1 MPVKSPNLQSLNL
14 SQSESNPNPM
24 RTHPFARLAN
34 QPYLLLTL
42 TMLFWSGNFIL
53 GRAVNADVP
62 PVGLAFWRWTGG
74 SLIIIGFA
82 WPHLRRDWPTIRR
95 AWRLITLLAF
105 LGITVFNTLV
115 YTGLH
120 ATTAIN
126 ALLLQSTMPVVI
138 VLMSFL
144 LFRERVTGAQMGG
157 IALSLAGVI
166 AIIGQGSLDLL
177 LSLSLNWGDLLI
189 FIAVVCYAA
198 YSAILRRRPAMHP
211 LSFLAITFIVGDIIL
226 APVYVW
232 ENLAGNVMQF
242 NQVTLL
248 SVAYVAVFPSILAY
262 LCFNRGVELAG
273 ANRAG
278 LFFHLMPLF
287 GSIMAI
293 LFLGERFQGFHA
305 LGILLILG
313 GILLATRSGPNPGPR
328 PSQKT

>member
-1 MPVKSPNLQSLNL
+1 
-14 SQSESNPNPM
+14 M
-24 RTHPFARLAN
+24 RLFNRPFNWLAN
-34 QPYLLLTL
+34 QPYVLLTL

-82 WPHLRRDWPTIRR
+82 WPHLRRDWPAIRR
-95 AWRLITLLAF
+95 AWKLITLLAI

-144 LFRERVTGAQMGG
+144 LFRERVTPAQIGG
-157 IALSLAGVI
+157 IVLSLAGVLTII
-166 AIIGQGSLDLL
+166 AKGSLDLL

-189 FIAVVCYAA
+189 FIAVVGYAA
-198 YSAILRRRPAMHP
+198 YSALLRKRPAMHP
-211 LSFLAITFIVGDIIL
+211 LSFLAVTFIVGDLIL

-242 NQVTLL
+242 NRITLL
-248 SVAYVAVFPSILAY
+248 AVAYVSVFPSILAY

-293 LFLGERFQGFHA
+293 LFLGERFRAFHGF
-305 LGILLILG
+305 GILLILG
-313 GILLATRSGPNPGPR
+313 GILLATRPLPLRR
-328 PSQKT
+328 PQPVQKDR

>member
-1 MPVKSPNLQSLNL
+1 MPT
-14 SQSESNPNPM
+14 
-24 RTHPFARLAN
+24 RPFAKLAN
-34 QPYLLLTL
+34 QPYVLLTL

-53 GRAVNADVP
+53 GRAVNAEVP

-82 WPHLRRDWPTIRR
+82 WPHLRRDWPVIRR
-95 AWRLITLLAF
+95 AWKLITLLAI
-105 LGITVFNTLV
+105 LGITLFNTLV

-144 LFRERVTGAQMGG
+144 LFRERVTPAQVGG
-157 IALSLAGVI
+157 IVLSLAGVLTII
-166 AIIGQGSLDLL
+166 AKGSLTLL
-177 LSLSLNWGDLLI
+177 LSLSLNSGDLLI
-189 FIAVVCYAA
+189 FIAVVGYAA
-198 YSAILRRRPAMHP
+198 YSVLLRKRPAMHP
-211 LSFLAITFIVGDIIL
+211 LSFLAVTFIVGDLIL
-226 APVYVW
+226 SPFYVW

-242 NQVTLL
+242 NRVTLL
-248 SVAYVAVFPSILAY
+248 AVAYVSVFPSILAY

-273 ANRAG
+273 ANVAG

-293 LFLGERFQGFHA
+293 LFLGERFQTFHA
-305 LGILLILG
+305 FGILFILG
-313 GILLATRSGPNPGPR
+313 GILLATRPR
-328 PSQKT
+328 LLGRSQRR

>member
-1 MPVKSPNLQSLNL
+1 MPT
-14 SQSESNPNPM
+14 
-24 RTHPFARLAN
+24 RPFAKLAN

-53 GRAVNADVP
+53 GRAVNAEVP

-74 SLIIIGFA
+74 SLLIIGFA
-82 WPHLRRDWPTIRR
+82 WPHLRRDWPVIRR
-95 AWRLITLLAF
+95 AWKLITLLAI

-144 LFRERVTGAQMGG
+144 LFRERVTLAQVGG
-157 IALSLAGVI
+157 IVLSLAGVLTII
-166 AIIGQGSLDLL
+166 AKGSLDLL

-189 FIAVVCYAA
+189 FIAVVGYAA
-198 YSAILRRRPAMHP
+198 YSVLLRKRPVMHP
-211 LSFLAITFIVGDIIL
+211 LSFLAVTFILGDLIL
-226 APVYVW
+226 SPFYVW

-242 NQVTLL
+242 NRVTLL
-248 SVAYVAVFPSILAY
+248 AVAYVSVFPSILAY

-287 GSIMAI
+287 GSVMAI
-293 LFLGERFQGFHA
+293 LFLGERFRPFHA
-305 LGILLILG
+305 FGILLILG
-313 GILLATRSGPNPGPR
+313 GILLATRPFPPR
-328 PSQKT
+328 RSQLVSRILY